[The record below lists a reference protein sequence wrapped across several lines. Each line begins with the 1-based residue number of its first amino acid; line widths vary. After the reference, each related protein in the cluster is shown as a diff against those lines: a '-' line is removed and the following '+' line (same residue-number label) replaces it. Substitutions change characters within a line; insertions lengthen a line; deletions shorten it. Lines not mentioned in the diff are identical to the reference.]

1 MQNICVPHK
10 TIFPLI
16 FKFLPPFHFEILF
29 NLSVLILSIAF
40 TETETGCEYDVSK
53 QPDLLTGEDP
63 KGRGRKNVRKCEID
77 EKVSTAGTINPE
89 TTVGAAGQN
98 LVEIALK
105 DVGKIIF
112 FCTIENKL
120 QNVKELLSQGVRLVD
135 INWQNKVCSAKK
147 MSNRRCQIEL

>member
-1 MQNICVPHK
+1 MG
-10 TIFPLI
+10 
-16 FKFLPPFHFEILF
+16 
-29 NLSVLILSIAF
+29 A
-40 TETETGCEYDVSK
+40 
-53 QPDLLTGEDP
+53 